1 MYIYII
7 VTYLPIN
14 VHSQIKR
21 TFLFTNDGHL
31 IWRKWRSGIQT
42 LYVDET
48 RNLSRLRDGQHMK
61 RVALELIYCLLC
73 VVVLIS
79 IRLAVIVH
87 SMSAWITATP
97 LHGIYDNLRLI
108 EHIHSSHSES
118 YRKIKA
124 GHYEARFSCMRWKW
138 LHFMHAKFKWDNTFT
153 VIQCTVWQYDPNA
166 AFWYL
171 LQLSKLKRLKLML
184 ATCEKRMNLVR
195 NHII

>member
-1 MYIYII
+1 M
-7 VTYLPIN
+7 PIN

-124 GHYEARFSCMRWKW
+124 GHYEARFSCMRFSCMQNSSEIILSLWSNA
-138 LHFMHAKFKWDNTFT
+138 LCDNMT
-153 VIQCTVWQYDPNA
+153 
-166 AFWYL
+166 L
-171 LQLSKLKRLKLML
+171 MRLFDI
-184 ATCEKRMNLVR
+184 CYNCQ
-195 NHII
+195 N